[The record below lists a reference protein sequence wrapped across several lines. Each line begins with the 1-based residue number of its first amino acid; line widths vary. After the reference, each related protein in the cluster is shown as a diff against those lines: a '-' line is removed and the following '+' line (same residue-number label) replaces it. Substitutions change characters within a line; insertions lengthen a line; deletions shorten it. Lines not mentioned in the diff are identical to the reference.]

1 MNYIMK
7 TLKIKYLYIVG
18 LLCMVCNLM
27 TSCSDDELYSI
38 DQRLYVNSG
47 INSVVSLS
55 LVDTPVGI
63 ITEQRTLGFPV
74 VSSRELAADAEIT
87 FKLDETLVESY
98 NTANETEYKVLPASC
113 YTIKNLV
120 INMKQGEFT
129 SQDSVKIEITKPEDM
144 NLDETYLLPLTI
156 SNLVTDDKGAQVS
169 SNLNTI
175 YLKVDKEYRV
185 YNTDVISDDRLISK
199 AEWTISSGNG
209 TSEGRSQNLIDGD
222 AKTPWLAYYSPIM
235 VTIDT
240 KILQDIVGFA
250 FCPYYGMYGTYYSAK
265 SVLVSAS
272 EDGDNYTELV
282 TDVQVKS
289 EGNKQNPA
297 YNYIKLYSPVKAR
310 YIRVSFANSNSFV
323 GLDEI
328 NLYK

>member
-129 SQDSVKIEITKPEDM
+129 SRDSVKIEITKPEDM
-144 NLDETYLLPLTI
+144 NLGETYLLPLTI

-185 YNTDVISDDRLISK
+185 YNTDVISNDMLMNNAGWEIVSSSRIYEGNVVNTLDGDPATVWFVSSNTSVADLDMKTVQNINGFSFCPFYGRYSTSTYSAKTVVIS
-199 AEWTISSGNG
+199 
-209 TSEGRSQNLIDGD
+209 TSEDGINYEELLT
-222 AKTPWLAYYSPIM
+222 ASLKTDGSKYDPVFNYVGLYSPIK
-235 VTIDT
+235 TRYLRFKFT
-240 KILQDIVGFA
+240 N
-250 FCPYYGMYGTYYSAK
+250 TTS
-265 SVLVSAS
+265 
-272 EDGDNYTELV
+272 YTGINL
-282 TDVQVKS
+282 
-289 EGNKQNPA
+289 
-297 YNYIKLYSPVKAR
+297 
-310 YIRVSFANSNSFV
+310 
-323 GLDEI
+323 I